1 MKSIVDGIRI
11 FLAVAM
17 PYFRSED
24 RVRGLL
30 LLAAVVAA
38 ELGLVWVAVAVTQ
51 WNARFFNAL
60 EAKNWAAFQ
69 DELVV
74 FCFIAVA
81 AIIAGMS
88 QYYFGQT
95 LQIRWRRWMTENYV
109 SVWMAQGRHYRV
121 RFVDTTID
129 NIHLRIAN
137 DVYLFIQR
145 THELGTGM
153 LGSIVALVSFSY
165 ILWGL
170 SLTTPLPLFGVN
182 LAFPGYLIVAA
193 LLYAAIG
200 TLIAH
205 GIGWRLIGFQ
215 FNQQRYEADFRFAIV
230 RAADHSEPIALMHGE
245 PVERAELDRRV
256 AAAAAGKALSRQ
268 YHAQWYNGTWLHAM
282 LFATGSLLFYY
293 KDIRHQ
299 NTSITRLYTAGNA
312 VLVTIEEPL
321 SEKSQS
327 YKTIA
332 SVQAV
337 LFNHSIS
344 KASGKLLLYF
354 QKDSTVQHLHYGKQ
368 LLLFKALQPVK
379 NTGNPGCFDYQR
391 YCTFQGISYQV
402 YLKKGEYAALKI
414 ENENL
419 FRKYLFST
427 REKIVV
433 LLKKYIPGTKEAGL
447 AEAMLI
453 GYKEDLDK
461 TLVQSYSNTG
471 VVHIIAISG
480 LHLGL
485 IYWLLMLLCKPLSKY
500 KTGKFVQPILIIAG
514 LWLFSCIAGGSPSV
528 LRSAVMFTCIVIGT
542 FINRKTSI
550 FNSLAASAFLLLCY
564 NPTWLWDAGFQ
575 LSYAAVLSLAV
586 FYKPIYNL
594 VFIQNKLLDDKGF
607 HRIRSI
613 RLLQRLIILNY
624 CITL

>member
-24 RVRGLL
+24 RVRGRL

-60 EAKNWAAFQ
+60 EAKNWVAFQ
-69 DELVV
+69 NELIA
-74 FCFIAVA
+74 FFFITAG

-205 GIGWRLIGFQ
+205 VIGWRLIGFQ

-230 RAADHSEPIALMHGE
+230 RAADHSEPIALMQGE
-245 PVERAELDRRV
+245 PVERAELDRRFGNLVRNWTALV
-256 AAAAAGKALSRQ
+256 ARQ
-268 YHAQWYNGTWLHAM
+268 TKLTA
-282 LFATGSLLFYY
+282 F
-293 KDIRHQ
+293 
-299 NTSITRLYTAGNA
+299 TAGYGH
-312 VLVTIEEPL
+312 VSTLVPTLIVSPAYLTGAIPL
-321 SEKSQS
+321 GTLVS
-327 YKTIA
+327 
-332 SVQAV
+332 
-337 LFNHSIS
+337 
-344 KASGKLLLYF
+344 
-354 QKDSTVQHLHYGKQ
+354 
-368 LLLFKALQPVK
+368 
-379 NTGNPGCFDYQR
+379 
-391 YCTFQGISYQV
+391 
-402 YLKKGEYAALKI
+402 AALA
-414 ENENL
+414 
-419 FRKYLFST
+419 FQR
-427 REKIVV
+427 V
-433 LLKKYIPGTKEAGL
+433 EAGL
-447 AEAMLI
+447 AFCIQAYAKIAEWKAILDRLHQMEGAMRAVDAQLASGKGDIAVVAGQGPDLEIGDLAVRLPSGAPIARMPALSVKPAERVLITGPSGAGKSSLFRALI
-453 GYKEDLDK
+453 GLWPPGDGRVVLPRDADVLVLPQRPYFPLGTLRQAMIYPLTAGKVEDEDVRQALAAVGLGHLAPRLDENADWSVELSGGEQQRVGFVRALVNK
-461 TLVQSYSNTG
+461 PGVLMFDEPISTLADESGRELYRILLERLPRTIILSIDRRG
-471 VVHIIAISG
+471 VLRDFHARAVE
-480 LHLGL
+480 
-485 IYWLLMLLCKPLSKY
+485 M
-500 KTGKFVQPILIIAG
+500 QPVAQPPRHHAG
-514 LWLFSCIAGGSPSV
+514 L
-528 LRSAVMFTCIVIGT
+528 
-542 FINRKTSI
+542 
-550 FNSLAASAFLLLCY
+550 AAMPA
-564 NPTWLWDAGFQ
+564 
-575 LSYAAVLSLAV
+575 
-586 FYKPIYNL
+586 
-594 VFIQNKLLDDKGF
+594 
-607 HRIRSI
+607 
-613 RLLQRLIILNY
+613 
-624 CITL
+624 